1 MIVWEFYKAPTP
13 LQKLSPHGGDEDYLL
28 LLEPGEQ
35 EPDWADRIGACGSVP
50 RRLNTTGRH
59 VSRHKLE
66 SGHTVLIG
74 AHA

>member
-35 EPDWADRIGACGSVP
+35 EPDWADRIGACD
-50 RRLNTTGRH
+50 